1 MPAPAEE
8 NTIPESVGE
17 SIDHLFR
24 HQAGQMVSVLSRI
37 FGIGNLDLI
46 EDAVQDALVAAL
58 KTWPYNGYP
67 DNQKAWLIE
76 AAKNRVLDRLRY
88 GRRFT
93 GEDIADAE
101 YDLSALKMG
110 EKQTDTYFAAYFTNE
125 ISEDQLRMIFACC
138 HPLIA
143 PDSQVALTLKIVGG
157 FSVSEIARA
166 FLAKDDAIAKML
178 TRAKQKLRENTV
190 QLEMPSPGE
199 IPARLE
205 AVTKVLYLMFN
216 EGYSASEGEELVRQ
230 DLCFEAI
237 RLCLLLASHPLTDT
251 PKINALAALFL
262 FQGAR
267 LSSRSDTQG
276 ELLLLSEHDRSL
288 WNQVM
293 IATAMKFMQLS
304 ARGDEL
310 TGYHLEAEIA
320 SAYTLA
326 ETFADTDWR
335 RILDCYELLQKRTF
349 SPIVELNR
357 IIVLSKIHGAKKAL
371 MELENLD
378 KSGKLK
384 DHNLFHITYAH
395 FLSELGENNRAIAFY
410 QKAAALTQN
419 EPIRRFLEKKIAAL
433 LGARTHS
440 SQ

>member
-1 MPAPAEE
+1 MTAPAEE
-8 NTIPESVGE
+8 NTIHESIGE

-24 HQAGQMVSVLSRI
+24 HQAGQMVSVLTRI

-58 KTWPYNGYP
+58 RVWPYSGFP

-76 AAKNRVLDRLRY
+76 TAKNRVLDRLRY

-101 YDLSALKMG
+101 YDLTALKMG
-110 EKQTDTYFAAYFTNE
+110 GTQTDTYFAKE

-178 TRAKQKLRENTV
+178 TRAKQKLRENKV
-190 QLEMPSPGE
+190 QLEMPEPAE

-205 AVTKVLYLMFN
+205 AVAKVLYLMFN
-216 EGYSASEGEELVRQ
+216 EGYSASEGEELVRK

-237 RLCLLLASHPLTDT
+237 RLCEFLASHPLTDT

-267 LSSRSDTQG
+267 LSSRSDSEG
-276 ELLLLSEHDRSL
+276 ELLLLPEQDRSL
-288 WNQVM
+288 WDQSM
-293 IATAMKFMQLS
+293 IARAMMFMRLS

-326 ETFADTDWR
+326 ETFEDTDWR
-335 RILDCYELLQKRTF
+335 RILDCYELLQKKIF

-357 IIVLSKIHGAKKAL
+357 IIVLSKIHGAEKAL
-371 MELENLD
+371 EELSNLE
-378 KSGKLK
+378 KSGKLN
-384 DHNLFHITYAH
+384 DLNLFHITYAH
-395 FLSELGENNRAIAFY
+395 FLSELGENARAIASY

-419 EPIRRFLEKKIAAL
+419 EPIRRFLEKKIERL
-433 LGARTHS
+433 NSL
-440 SQ
+440 

>member
-1 MPAPAEE
+1 MSAPAEE
-8 NTIPESVGE
+8 NTIPDSIGE
-17 SIDHLFR
+17 SIGHLFR

-58 KTWPYNGYP
+58 KTWPYSGFP

-101 YDLSALKMG
+101 YDLPAF
-110 EKQTDTYFAAYFTNE
+110 ETQTGTYFAAYFAGE

-166 FLAKDDAIAKML
+166 FLAKDEAIAKML
-178 TRAKQKLRENTV
+178 TRAKQKLRENKV
-190 QLEMPSPGE
+190 QLEMPEPSD

-205 AVTKVLYLMFN
+205 AVAKVLYLMFN
-216 EGYSASEGEELVRQ
+216 EGYSASEGEELVRK

-237 RLCLLLASHPLTDT
+237 RLCEFLVSHPLTGT

-276 ELLLLSEHDRSL
+276 ELLLLSEQDRSL
-288 WNQVM
+288 WDQAM
-293 IATAMKFMQLS
+293 IAKAMVFMRLS
-304 ARGDEL
+304 ARGEEL

-326 ETFADTDWR
+326 ETFEDTDWR

-371 MELENLD
+371 MELESLE

-384 DHNLFHITYAH
+384 DHNLFYTTYAH
-395 FLSELGENNRAIAFY
+395 FLGELGENDRAVASY
-410 QKAAALTQN
+410 RKAAALTQN
-419 EPIRRFLEKKIAAL
+419 EPIRRFLEKKIQEL
-433 LGARTHS
+433 ETRTK
-440 SQ
+440 